1 MANFIQRLLH
11 ALNSQRRAIGER
23 VRQGVHRRVQ
33 FRRRHQMREVADA
46 EQFFCPQLFR
56 SQEQALGIVETQAGD
71 ITLKPGRVV
80 MHAKPGGRHEHF
92 HPRHANAEIRR
103 QREIR
108 GTAINAALQAA
119 NGRHAHR
126 FKPVRHGFEARRAGG
141 SFLVFCEASQM
152 EASAE
157 GRATRG
163 QDQHAER
170 RVGIHL
176 FQIIHDADDI
186 AGLDPVAVA
195 GAMQPDGGAAAFN
208 FQAGRIKASVFGH
221 GVPLMPGQFPRF
233 QRAAPLP
240 G

>member
-1 MANFIQRLLH
+1 MADFIQRFFH
-11 ALNSQRRAIGER
+11 ALNGQRRAIGER
-23 VRQGVHRRVQ
+23 GRQGVHRRIQ
-33 FRRRHQMREVADA
+33 FRRLHQMREVADA

-56 SQEQALGIVETQAGD
+56 SQEQALRIVETQAGD

-80 MHAKPGGRHEHF
+80 MHAKPGGGHEHF

-141 SFLVFCEASQM
+141 GFLVFREAAQM
-152 EASAE
+152 EAGAE
-157 GRATRG
+157 GRATRR

-170 RVGIHL
+170 RVRIHL
-176 FQIIHDADDI
+176 LQILHDADDI
-186 AGLDPVAVA
+186 AGLHAIAVA